1 VTERKGL
8 QEPRVR
14 VLEVTGLSR
23 AFGEFQ
29 ALKNISWS
37 VDEGDWWGVIGPNGS
52 GKSTLLHLLSGVD
65 SPTSGNVH
73 VYGKKVSS
81 YGRKELSRLVA
92 VLQQEGLPP
101 VGYTVREVVEMG
113 RFPHQDWFGR
123 EKMDREKGIDP
134 GIITDR
140 VLERLGLTALADR
153 PLDRLSGGQRQRVA
167 LAKVM
172 VQEPQILLLDE
183 PTTYLDLRYQ
193 LEFMELLAEWRRE
206 TGVTIIAVLHDLNL
220 TAQFCDYLLVLKD
233 GTVEGTGAA
242 SGLLTEER
250 IRLVYGVEPVMLPH
264 PDSGVPQ
271 LLLRRSARDATGRD
285 ERLERFE
292 QPEQSEQ
299 PEYCER
305 PDKRDEWDESNESG

>member
-1 VTERKGL
+1 MK
-8 QEPRVR
+8 EPSGPQALRVR
-14 VLEVTGLSR
+14 ALEITSLTR
-23 AFGEFQ
+23 DFGEFR

-37 VDEGDWWGVIGPNGS
+37 VDEGDWWGIIGPNGS

-65 SPTSGNVH
+65 HATSGNVLI
-73 VYGKKVSS
+73 YGRKVSS

-123 EKMDREKGIDP
+123 EKVDKKKGMDS

-140 VLERLGLTALADR
+140 VLERLGLTNLADR

-206 TGVTIIAVLHDLNL
+206 TGVTIISVLHDLNL
-220 TAQFCDYLLVLKD
+220 TAQFCDDLLVLKD
-233 GTVEGTGAA
+233 GMVEGLGA
-242 SGLLTEER
+242 SLELLTEER
-250 IRLVYGVEPVMLPH
+250 IRHVYGVEPVMLPH

-271 LLLRRSARDATGRD
+271 LLLRRSARDAAGRG
-285 ERLERFE
+285 ERL
-292 QPEQSEQ
+292 
-299 PEYCER
+299 
-305 PDKRDEWDESNESG
+305 D

>member
-1 VTERKGL
+1 MKEASGR
-8 QEPRVR
+8 QEKRVR
-14 VLEVTGLSR
+14 ALEIVSLTR
-23 AFGEFQ
+23 DFGEFH

-37 VDEGDWWGVIGPNGS
+37 VDEGDWWGIIGPNGS
-52 GKSTLLHLLSGVD
+52 GKTTLLHLLSGVD
-65 SPTSGNVH
+65 HPTSGNVL

-81 YGRKELSRLVA
+81 YGRKELSRFVA

-123 EKMDREKGIDP
+123 EKVDKEKGRDP

-140 VLERLGLTALADR
+140 VLERLGLTTLADR
-153 PLDRLSGGQRQRVA
+153 PLDQLSGGQRQRVA

-193 LEFMELLAEWRRE
+193 LEFMELLSEWRRE
-206 TGVTIIAVLHDLNL
+206 TGVTIISVLHDLNL
-220 TAQFCDYLLVLKD
+220 TAQFCDELLVLKD
-233 GTVEGTGAA
+233 GMVEGVGA
-242 SGLLTEER
+242 SSELLTEER
-250 IRLVYGVEPVMLPH
+250 IRHVYGVEPVMLPH

-271 LLLRRSARDATGRD
+271 LLLRRSARDAAGRG
-285 ERLERFE
+285 ERLE
-292 QPEQSEQ
+292 
-299 PEYCER
+299 
-305 PDKRDEWDESNESG
+305 

>member
-1 VTERKGL
+1 MKEASGP
-8 QEPRVR
+8 QASRVR
-14 VLEVTGLSR
+14 ALEIASLTR
-23 AFGEFQ
+23 DFGEFH

-37 VDEGDWWGVIGPNGS
+37 VDEGDWWGIIGPNGS

-65 SPTSGNVH
+65 HATSGNVL

-123 EKMDREKGIDP
+123 EKVDKEKGMDP

-140 VLERLGLTALADR
+140 VLERLGLTNLADR

-206 TGVTIIAVLHDLNL
+206 TGVTIISVLHDLNL
-220 TAQFCDYLLVLKD
+220 TAQFCDDLLVLKD
-233 GTVEGTGAA
+233 GMVEGLGA
-242 SGLLTEER
+242 SSELLTEER
-250 IRLVYGVEPVMLPH
+250 IRHVYGVEPVMLPH

-271 LLLRRSARDATGRD
+271 LLLRRNARDAAGRG
-285 ERLERFE
+285 ERLE
-292 QPEQSEQ
+292 
-299 PEYCER
+299 
-305 PDKRDEWDESNESG
+305 